1 MASTTPGSFDYLQ
14 TIRSPAAQGV
24 SSAGTFSQVFTNATA
39 IGGYV
44 TSLLSGPKVGNQFF
58 EDTGGQCK
66 APSGRIVNRS
76 TWTNN
81 KLGAED
87 AAEVLGPSFANAVS
101 GGGLDGIIPGAAGDV
116 AAMNPLKIGNALIM
130 SGVPDCKAYSCPVTD
145 PLSGIDKGR
154 ETRFLT
160 PSLELNMRGCTE
172 VAEPPAPPAE
182 KFTQMFRSPLDDSPL
197 DDATPF
203 FPSSYSPRKLV
214 NADTTPY
221 VLLGMAV
228 VALLALKIMS

>member
-1 MASTTPGSFDYLQ
+1 
-14 TIRSPAAQGV
+14 
-24 SSAGTFSQVFTNATA
+24 
-39 IGGYV
+39 
-44 TSLLSGPKVGNQFF
+44 
-58 EDTGGQCK
+58 
-66 APSGRIVNRS
+66 VNRS

-87 AAEVLGPSFANAVS
+87 AAEVLGPSFANAVA

-116 AAMNPLKIGNALIM
+116 AAMNPLKIGNALVM
-130 SGVPDCKAYSCPVTD
+130 SGVPDCKAFSCPITD

-172 VAEPPAPPAE
+172 VAEPSVKE
-182 KFTQMFRSPLDDSPL
+182 SFESLFDSSSSH
-197 DDATPF
+197 TPF
-203 FPSSYSPRKLV
+203 APSAYSPRKLV

-228 VALLALKIMS
+228 VALVALKIMS

>member
-24 SSAGTFSQVFTNATA
+24 SSAGTFSQVFTNASA

-66 APSGRIVNRS
+66 APSGRTVNRS

-116 AAMNPLKIGNALIM
+116 AAMNPLKIGNALVM
-130 SGVPDCKAYSCPVTD
+130 SGVPDCKAFSCPITD

-172 VAEPPAPPAE
+172 VAEPPPE
-182 KFTQMFRSPLDDSPL
+182 KFTQMFESPLDD

-203 FPSSYSPRKLV
+203 FPSAYSPRKLV
-214 NADTTPY
+214 NADSTPY
-221 VLLGMAV
+221 LLLGMAV
-228 VALLALKIMS
+228 VALVALKIMS